1 MISPTIHTPNGQNA
15 RKTRRRT
22 HVQAPDYHQ
31 TIVQAIEGK
40 EVLSLEYQG
49 NRRRIVPMVYGMLK
63 NGRKAILCYKIVEQE
78 GQAPELFMRLYH
90 EEKIRHLYRTG
101 EKMPLNRKIDYYL
114 TKHFG
119 QVFQKI

>member
-1 MISPTIHTPNGQNA
+1 MISPSFHTHSGQGS
-15 RKTRRRT
+15 RKGRKST
-22 HVQAPDYHQ
+22 HVQSPDYHQ
-31 TIVQAIEGK
+31 AIVTAIAHK
-40 EVLSLEYQG
+40 EVLCLEYQG
-49 NRRRIVPMVYGMLK
+49 NRRTIIPMVYGILK

-78 GQAPELFMRLYH
+78 GQPAELFMRLYH

-101 EKMPLNRKIDYYL
+101 IQMPINRKIDYYL